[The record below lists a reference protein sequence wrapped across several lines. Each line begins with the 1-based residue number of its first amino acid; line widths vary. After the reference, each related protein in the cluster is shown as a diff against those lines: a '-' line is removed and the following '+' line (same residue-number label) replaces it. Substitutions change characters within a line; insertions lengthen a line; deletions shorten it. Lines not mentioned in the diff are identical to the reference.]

1 MFQKGGQTY
10 RKTPDTCTIL
20 EQEAGIENILTCT
33 SQNFGRFF
41 L

>member
-10 RKTPDTCTIL
+10 MKTPDTCTIS
-20 EQEAGIENILTCT
+20 EQEAGIENILTHPA
-33 SQNFGRFF
+33 QNSGRFF

>member
-10 RKTPDTCTIL
+10 TKTPDTCTLL
-20 EQEAGIENILTCT
+20 EQEAGIENILAC
-33 SQNFGRFF
+33 SAQIFGHFF